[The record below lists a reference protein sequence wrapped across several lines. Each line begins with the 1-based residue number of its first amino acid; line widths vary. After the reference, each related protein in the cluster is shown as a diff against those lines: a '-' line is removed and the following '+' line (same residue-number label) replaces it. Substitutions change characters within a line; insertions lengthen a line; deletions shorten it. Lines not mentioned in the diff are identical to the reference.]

1 MPELSGLAGPDR
13 NAPGPAR
20 LRQHQAEARPALM
33 SGVNEGQLP
42 SLIRAL
48 SGGRARA
55 LCPAGRPAA
64 LWCGPAP
71 PPPPLHGSG
80 GAGPTR
86 VRGPSRGAF
95 FIPHPTRVPME
106 QALRALRRGAARVVL
121 GAGGHGPTR
130 DICPPWGCRP
140 LGGGPGPSP
149 GAQLPAVA
157 LQGAAEAG
165 GDARGSPRTR
175 VGPDPQSRRGAE
187 GCEREPRGAA
197 GAGQEGWRWPGGDIP
212 KARRR
217 LEGRPL
223 PVERTRGSEILFGIA
238 PCAMALSQ
246 SRRDV
251 FRLFLKEGAGARRL
265 VTSEFVLQAMARG
278 VPVHHVRRRELD
290 ALCRGRVHQGVCLEA
305 SPLRFKSLEEAEE
318 PDLGGEEGPNRQLV
332 WLVLEQI
339 QDPMNLGALLRSAYF
354 LGVDRVVTSQRD
366 RKIHPYSERDL
377 LQTRWNCL
385 LHSCPLTPTVSKASS
400 GAMEVFDVYSTDDLR
415 SFLKA
420 KAAEGWEVV
429 GTVSKPEEVE
439 NVPVISCLEFRW
451 NKPIIIVIGNEGD
464 GLSLETQLL
473 CHRMLAIP
481 PGRALHPGIESL
493 NVSVATGILL
503 HSICS
508 QKLRQ

>member
-1 MPELSGLAGPDR
+1 
-13 NAPGPAR
+13 
-20 LRQHQAEARPALM
+20 
-33 SGVNEGQLP
+33 
-42 SLIRAL
+42 
-48 SGGRARA
+48 
-55 LCPAGRPAA
+55 
-64 LWCGPAP
+64 
-71 PPPPLHGSG
+71 
-80 GAGPTR
+80 
-86 VRGPSRGAF
+86 
-95 FIPHPTRVPME
+95 ME

-140 LGGGPGPSP
+140 LAAGPGPSP
-149 GAQLPAVA
+149 GAQLPAAA

-165 GDARGSPRTR
+165 GDARGPPRTR
-175 VGPDPQSRRGAE
+175 VGPDPRRQRGIE
-187 GCEREPRGAA
+187 GCERGPRGAA
-197 GAGQEGWRWPGGDIP
+197 GAGQEGWRWPGGEVP

-217 LEGRPL
+217 LEGL
-223 PVERTRGSEILFGIA
+223 AVERTRGSEILFGIA

-246 SRRDV
+246 SRRDL
-251 FRLFLKEGAGARRL
+251 FRLFLKEGAGAQRL
-265 VTSEFVLQAMARG
+265 VTSEFVLQATARG
-278 VPVHHVRRRELD
+278 VPVHRVQRRELD

-318 PDLGGEEGPNRQLV
+318 PELGGEEGPNRQLV

-366 RKIHPYSERDL
+366 
-377 LQTRWNCL
+377 
-385 LHSCPLTPTVSKASS
+385 SCPLTPTVSKASS

-420 KAAEGWEVV
+420 KAAEGWEVL

-439 NVPVISCLEFRW
+439 NVPVISCSEFRW